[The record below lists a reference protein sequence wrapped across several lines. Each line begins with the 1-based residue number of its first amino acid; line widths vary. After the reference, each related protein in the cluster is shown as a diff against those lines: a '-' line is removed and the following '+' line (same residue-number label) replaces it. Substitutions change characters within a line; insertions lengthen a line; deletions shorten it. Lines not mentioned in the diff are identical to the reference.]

1 MRGAPESRSMSG
13 CVIIGIGNPIKS
25 DDGVGVEAVRY
36 LEGRLPGDV
45 ELVEGSVY
53 CADLFGF
60 LEGRSKAIFIDAIDT
75 GEEPGAIFRFS
86 PDQVRHR
93 KSGIPMSV
101 HDFGPYELIATARL
115 MGQCPEDIIFITVQV
130 KSVELGEELS
140 EEVRAAIPRIHELVL
155 EELGK
160 NNEPADVEADETP
173 ED

>member
-1 MRGAPESRSMSG
+1 LPTALESRTRSG

-25 DDGVGVEAVRY
+25 DDGIGVEAVRY

-53 CADLFGF
+53 CADLFCF
-60 LEGRSKAIFIDAIDT
+60 LEGRRKVIFIDAIDA

-86 PDQVRHR
+86 PDQLRQR
-93 KSGIPMSV
+93 KMGIPMSV

-115 MGQCPEDIIFITVQV
+115 MGQCPDDITFITIQV
-130 KSVELGEELS
+130 KNVELGEELS

-155 EELGK
+155 EELGGLD
-160 NNEPADVEADETP
+160 NSADVEADEIP
-173 ED
+173 EN